1 MNPLYNTSIALLRG
15 GIRLSKGFNAK
26 SRRMLE
32 GHKETFVALE
42 QALKGNE
49 SPVMWIHAASLG
61 EFEQGRPMI
70 EMVKK
75 EHPDWK
81 VVLSFFSPSG
91 YEVRKK
97 YPLADVVVYLP
108 FDTPTNARRFV
119 DTVNPS
125 VAIFVKYEF
134 WGNYLSNLK
143 SRNIPTYIIS
153 SIFRPTQV
161 FFKPWGGIFRNMLEC
176 FNRIYV
182 QDEDSRRLLD
192 SIGVKHVAVAG
203 DTRFDRV
210 TDIMNSTFDIESVR
224 NFTSRGKF
232 TLIAGSSWE
241 ADEDI
246 YIPWLNAHRTST
258 QAIIA
263 PHEFDAPRLKVL
275 LDKFK
280 GEAML
285 LSEYEKL
292 SEKSTE
298 NIRAI
303 IVDSFGK
310 LSSIYRYGDIAYIGG
325 GFGAGIHNINEAAV
339 YGIPVVFG
347 PKHEKFKE
355 ARDLVHNQG
364 AFCIRNQEEC
374 NKVLN
379 NLLDCTALRTEAGQI
394 AGAYIKQNI
403 GATDRIYND
412 IFVKEKNR
420 NNTND

>member
-1 MNPLYNTSIALLRG
+1 
-15 GIRLSKGFNAK
+15 
-26 SRRMLE
+26 
-32 GHKETFVALE
+32 
-42 QALKGNE
+42 
-49 SPVMWIHAASLG
+49 
-61 EFEQGRPMI
+61 
-70 EMVKK
+70 
-75 EHPDWK
+75 
-81 VVLSFFSPSG
+81 
-91 YEVRKK
+91 
-97 YPLADVVVYLP
+97 
-108 FDTPTNARRFV
+108 
-119 DTVNPS
+119 
-125 VAIFVKYEF
+125 
-134 WGNYLSNLK
+134 
-143 SRNIPTYIIS
+143 
-153 SIFRPTQV
+153 
-161 FFKPWGGIFRNMLEC
+161 MLEC

-210 TDIMNSTFDIESVR
+210 TDIMNSTTFDIESVR

-325 GFGAGIHNINEAAV
+325 GFGVGIHNINEAAV

-403 GATDRIYND
+403 GATNRIYND

>member
-1 MNPLYNTSIALLRG
+1 MNQLYNTGITLYSLAARAASLRSAKVHKM
-15 GIRLSKGFNAK
+15 IRGQRRAIETLRRRLG
-26 SRRMLE
+26 SRP
-32 GHKETFVALE
+32 GCIWF
-42 QALKGNE
+42 
-49 SPVMWIHAASLG
+49 HASSLG
-61 EFEQGRPMI
+61 EFEQGRPLI
-70 EMVKK
+70 ERLRR
-75 EHPDWK
+75 EHPEK
-81 VVLSFFSPSG
+81 PILLSFFSPSG
-91 YEVRKK
+91 FEVRKN
-97 YPLADVVVYLP
+97 YPFVDAVVYLP
-108 FDTPTNARRFV
+108 FDTPKRVRKFLDAAR
-119 DTVNPS
+119 PS
-125 VAIFVKYEF
+125 MAVFIKYEF

>member
-1 MNPLYNTSIALLRG
+1 MNQLYNTGITLYSLAARAASLRSAKVHKM
-15 GIRLSKGFNAK
+15 IRGQ
-26 SRRMLE
+26 RR
-32 GHKETFVALE
+32 ALE
-42 QALKGNE
+42 TLRRRLG
-49 SPVMWIHAASLG
+49 SRPGCIWFHASSLG
-61 EFEQGRPMI
+61 EFEQGRPLI
-70 EMVKK
+70 ERLRR
-75 EHPDWK
+75 EHPEK
-81 VVLSFFSPSG
+81 PILLSFFSPSG
-91 YEVRKK
+91 FEVRKN
-97 YPLADVVVYLP
+97 YPFVDAVVYLP
-108 FDTPTNARRFV
+108 FDTPKRVRKFLDAAR
-119 DTVNPS
+119 PS
-125 VAIFVKYEF
+125 MAVFIKYEF

-403 GATDRIYND
+403 GATNRIYND